1 MSSYH
6 ILNAIWIGVFPMLAV
21 TVLIGVFCYILC
33 CLNQIKNKCK
43 EHSKKKSLKKTRK
56 RLYKQQQKQSQNES
70 ISKPKPTK
78 IDELDYANSKSDLD
92 TPIIINKLTKTDEIR
107 STDLP
112 NRSNL
117 TLNLSPVLV
126 VNELGLKEKNF
137 KPITRLAVSKT
148 NSSFNELK
156 NINSDYEQIE
166 QLVVQDLSESPTNF
180 YSKFRIA
187 QESKV
192 KLEKKETSGLDN
204 VLASKIEAFV
214 NNIITNS
221 ASKKLEEDV
230 TSVTNSLTSDIDE
243 TPKNT
248 ETKSVELKADEKEI
262 YKNSK
267 KKRVMDTDD
276 TQNDYDDDYSTDIT
290 TDNAENKLIP
300 NKSSPNRGV
309 KKKKQ
314 HGQHYLKSSHRT
326 VPFSSSQLL
335 KSPDTS
341 SFNDLNKKA
350 KLLTLSKNVS
360 ASDIEIE
367 DDFIFNDGD
376 DSLSSTGICV
386 GASQHTLVNQLNH
399 SLSNSKRCSDLDSS
413 RNEEDSVGNLLNR
426 HNFRLI
432 DDTNNENSLSTPT
445 NVENEKAN
453 NQPQQSQQLP
463 QQTVESK
470 SMHQASTS
478 NYLLSEQSKLTKLN
492 SKLISSSSMSDIDP
506 DENILKN
513 LLIKNKIIIS
523 KTNSRNQFK

>member
-56 RLYKQQQKQSQNES
+56 RLYKQQQKQSPHEES
-70 ISKPKPTK
+70 ISKHKPTK

-92 TPIIINKLTKTDEIR
+92 TPVIINKPTKAEEIR
-107 STDLP
+107 SSELP

-117 TLNLSPVLV
+117 TLKLSPVLV

-137 KPITRLAVSKT
+137 KPIARLAVSKT
-148 NSSFNELK
+148 NSSFNEPK
-156 NINSDYEQIE
+156 HISSDYEQIE

-180 YSKFRIA
+180 YSKFRFA
-187 QESKV
+187 HECKV

-214 NNIITNS
+214 NNIITDS
-221 ASKKLEEDV
+221 AGKKLEEDA

-248 ETKSVELKADEKEI
+248 DTKSVELKADEKEI
-262 YKNSK
+262 YKNSR
-267 KKRVMDTDD
+267 KKRTMDTDD
-276 TQNDYDDDYSTDIT
+276 TQNDYDDDYSTDMT

-300 NKSSPNRGV
+300 NKSSPNRGAR
-309 KKKKQ
+309 KKK
-314 HGQHYLKSSHRT
+314 QHYLKSSQRT

-413 RNEEDSVGNLLNR
+413 RNEEDSLGDLLNR

-445 NVENEKAN
+445 NVENEKAT
-453 NQPQQSQQLP
+453 NQAQAQLP

-470 SMHQASTS
+470 SHQASTS

-513 LLIKNKIIIS
+513 LLIKNKIIIKNIS
-523 KTNSRNQFK
+523 NFL